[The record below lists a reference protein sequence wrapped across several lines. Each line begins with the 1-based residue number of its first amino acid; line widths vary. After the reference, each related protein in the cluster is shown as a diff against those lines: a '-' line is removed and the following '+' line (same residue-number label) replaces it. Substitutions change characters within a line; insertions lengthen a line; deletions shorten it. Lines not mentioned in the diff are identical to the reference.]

1 MVWGLIARAWWDR
14 LWGQLKPGP
23 YPFAHAALLESRL
36 RKIIDNPRRVL
47 DASDLKPGQRVL
59 EIGPGTGYYSVE
71 VARRIGRWGRLT
83 CLDIQREM
91 LRETRRR
98 LHAGDSGG
106 AQFVQGGAEH
116 LPFASASFDHAI
128 LVGVL
133 GEIPDRSRA
142 LQEIRRVLRPGGR
155 LSVSEILPDPDFIP
169 LGTLRRQL
177 RATGFAE
184 EATRKHSLLAYSSS
198 WRVGK

>member
-1 MVWGLIARAWWDR
+1 MTWGLVARAWWDR
-14 LWGQLKPGP
+14 LGGRLKPGP
-23 YPFAHAALLESRL
+23 YPFAHAALLESPL
-36 RKIIDNPRRVL
+36 RQIFDNPRRVL

-71 VARRIGRWGRLT
+71 VARRIGRGGRLT

-91 LRETRRR
+91 LREARRR
-98 LHAGDSGG
+98 LHAADSEG
-106 AQFVQGGAEH
+106 AQFVQGDAER
-116 LPFASASFDHAI
+116 LPFASGSFDHAI

-133 GEIPDRSRA
+133 GEVPDRSLA

-155 LSVSEILPDPDFIP
+155 LSVAEILPDPDFIT
-169 LGTLRRQL
+169 LGTLRHEL
-177 RATGFAE
+177 RAAGFVE
-184 EATRKHSLLAYSSS
+184 EAIRKHCLLAYTST